1 MKCKHL
7 EPFVNIGVLILLV
20 VPAFFCAQRCVKYH
34 TKQEE
39 PKQMIEVKG
48 NGNAKVT
55 AVCGSSC
62 EFSFGKCF
70 RDKENNEI
78 NFRLKVRFRK
88 EDRTSITREEI
99 NEVDVYVSKAL
110 QNYILEHVGKPDNES
125 LKPFVD
131 SLSKQIKKDKHII
144 IDYLLI

>member
-1 MKCKHL
+1 MKCKYL
-7 EPFVNIGVLILLV
+7 EPFFNIGVLILLV
-20 VPAFFCAQRCVKYH
+20 VPAFFCVQRCVKYH
-34 TKQEE
+34 TKQES
-39 PKQMIEVKG
+39 KQTIEVKG

-55 AVCGSSC
+55 AVCGSAC

-99 NEVDVYVSKAL
+99 NDVDIYVSKAL

-144 IDYLLI
+144 IDYILI

>member
-1 MKCKHL
+1 MKCKYL
-7 EPFVNIGVLILLV
+7 EPFFNIGVLILLV
-20 VPAFFCAQRCVKYH
+20 VPAFFCVQRCVKYH
-34 TKQEE
+34 TKQE

-99 NEVDVYVSKAL
+99 NDVDIYISKAL
-110 QNYILEHVGKPDNES
+110 QNYILEHVGKPDNKT

-144 IDYLLI
+144 IDYLLVC